1 MKPIPL
7 FDRLIRNSTEVGD
20 VVYDPFGGSGT
31 TLLACEQAGRRCIT
45 VEIAP
50 KYCDVILRRWEAL
63 TGRTAERV
71 MNLK

>member
-7 FDRLIRNSTEVGD
+7 FDQLIRNSTDVGD

-31 TLLACEQAGRRCIT
+31 TLLACEQAKRKCAT

-50 KYCDVILRRWEAL
+50 RYCDVILKRWESM
-63 TGRTAERV
+63 TGRRAERIA
-71 MNLK
+71 NLK